1 MSAPRTLSVA
11 TTCSAVGRRAQ
22 SPMPS
27 IVGDDQTGVFP
38 ASYASRV
45 ASTQTAISARLLET
59 WGELEAA
66 ADVVLGIW
74 GDSATTLASP
84 ALLRTY
90 SHYGNPVI
98 GAYAGDLLCG
108 VSIGFLASSP
118 EIHLHSHI
126 TGVLPMH
133 QHLGVGFQLKTT
145 QRQWC
150 ADRGIRLVTWTFDPM
165 LARNAHFNMRK
176 LGAVARR
183 FLPSFYGVM
192 LDDINRG
199 DDTDRLEVSWCVD
212 PSDEPAHHEIVGA
225 VPIPSDY
232 LALRQ
237 RDPAE
242 AGRWRT
248 SVRHQLLSAFADGLQ
263 IVDFDPDQG
272 YMLVAR

>member
-1 MSAPRTLSVA
+1 M
-11 TTCSAVGRRAQ
+11 
-22 SPMPS
+22 
-27 IVGDDQTGVFP
+27 FP
-38 ASYASRV
+38 ASYARLV
-45 ASTQTAISARLLET
+45 ARTQLADSTVTVRLLDE
-59 WGELEAA
+59 WRDLEAA
-66 ADVVLGIW
+66 VSVILSVW
-74 GDSATTLASP
+74 GEPAASLAS
-84 ALLRTY
+84 AQLLRTY

-126 TGVLPMH
+126 TGVLPTH
-133 QHLGVGFQLKTT
+133 QHLGVGFRLKTT

-150 ADRGIRLVTWTFDPM
+150 ADRGIGLVTWTFDPM

-176 LGAVARR
+176 LGAVSRR

-199 DDTDRLEVSWCVD
+199 DDTDRLEVSWRVN
-212 PSDEPAHHEIVGA
+212 PTDEPARHEIVRS
-225 VPIPSDY
+225 VPIPVDY

-237 RDPAE
+237 HDPAD

-248 SVRHQLLSAFADGLQ
+248 SVRDQLLSAFADGLQ
-263 IVDFDPDQG
+263 IVDFSRDQG
-272 YMLVAR
+272 YLLAR